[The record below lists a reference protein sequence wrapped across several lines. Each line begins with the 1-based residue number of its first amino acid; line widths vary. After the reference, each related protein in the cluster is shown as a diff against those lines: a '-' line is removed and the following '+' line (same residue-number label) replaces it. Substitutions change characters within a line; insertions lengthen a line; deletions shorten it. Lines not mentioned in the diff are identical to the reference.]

1 MPDVPVSCIMDSV
14 LFHPFELSYLLGMMR
29 AESVAGIPDAVLF
42 PAKPE
47 LRAKVAAEGLR
58 RLSARKLIL
67 PLPDEPG
74 RAVYEEGLLQMAA
87 ALADPRLVIIVH
99 LNAPDGPRFASVFLT
114 NTLALELVQVSKDS
128 FQITRMLDAT
138 AAFQQIRC
146 SLDIPAF
153 APKRAAA
160 KLNRPTLLALR
171 EMDPKK
177 AAEHFPEW
185 PEEEVQ
191 GLLRALSAGPQ
202 STVTLLRRRNLRFS
216 DVRAIAVHRDN
227 DAAWLS
233 VPPTDDTGPLEILPA
248 DTTTFITSLLTLFA
262 SLA

>member
-1 MPDVPVSCIMDSV
+1 MMDSV

-99 LNAPDGPRFASVFLT
+99 VDTPDGPRFASVFLT

-128 FQITRMLDAT
+128 FQVTRLMDVT
-138 AAFQQIRC
+138 AAFQQIRYT
-146 SLDIPAF
+146 LDIPAF
-153 APKRAAA
+153 APKRPSA
-160 KLNRPTLLALR
+160 KLDRPALLALR
-171 EMDPKK
+171 TMEMEQ
-177 AAEHFPEW
+177 AAAHFPEW
-185 PEEEVQ
+185 PEEELQ
-191 GLLRALSAGPQ
+191 GLLKALSAGPQ
-202 STVTLLRRRNLRFS
+202 SSVTLLRRRNQRFS
-216 DVRAIAVHRDN
+216 DVRAMAVYRDN
-227 DAAWLS
+227 EAAWLS
-233 VPPTDDTGPLEILPA
+233 IPPTNDKDPLEILPA
-248 DTTTFITSLLTLFA
+248 DTPTFIASLLTLFA